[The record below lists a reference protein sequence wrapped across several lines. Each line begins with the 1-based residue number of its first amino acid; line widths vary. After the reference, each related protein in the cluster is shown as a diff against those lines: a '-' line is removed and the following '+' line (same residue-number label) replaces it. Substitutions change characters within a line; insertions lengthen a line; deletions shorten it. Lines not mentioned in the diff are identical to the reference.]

1 MPISDIY
8 SKRQKKSRGEISDV
22 YQYTDIPTPLKVQVI
37 QIIKD
42 SIGYPAPADR
52 FQRFE
57 NAADEVY
64 RTIHETLARE
74 YGVFKLRE
82 FYENDFVALTEFFL
96 KETDEDKCLD
106 LIELSM
112 RILEGYVA
120 TNKHKFISLT
130 RQTPEDAISEL
141 NERFKEHGVGYQ
153 FESGEIM
160 RIDSQIIHSEVVKPT
175 LSLLNDEPL
184 FAGANDE
191 FLAAHENYRHKRY
204 KDCLNDCLKSFESL
218 MKAIHEKHQ
227 WQYNPN
233 DTASKLVNSCL
244 SKGLIPS
251 YLQSQFTS
259 LKTMLETGVAT
270 IRNKNSGHGQGTDV
284 REVPEELASYM
295 LHLTATNLLFLSK
308 CEQQINH

>member
-1 MPISDIY
+1 MPITNIY
-8 SKRQKKSRGEISDV
+8 SKRQKRSRGEISDV
-22 YQYTDIPTPLKVQVI
+22 YQYSDIPTPLKVQII

-52 FQRFE
+52 FQRYE

-64 RTIHETLARE
+64 QYIHETLAKE

-82 FYENDFVALTEFFL
+82 YYENHFVALTEFL
-96 KETDEDKCLD
+96 LNETDAEKCLD

-112 RILEGYVA
+112 QVLEDYVSE
-120 TNKHKFISLT
+120 NHHKFISIV
-130 RQTPEDAISEL
+130 RQKPENAIAEL
-141 NERFKEHGVGYQ
+141 NQRFKEHGVGYQ

-175 LSLLNDEPL
+175 LVLLNDEPL

-204 KDCLNDCLKSFESL
+204 KDCLNNCLKSFESL

-227 WQYNPN
+227 WQYNEN

-244 SKGLIPS
+244 SNGLIPS

-284 REVPEELASYM
+284 KEVPEELASYM

-308 CEQQINH
+308 CEQQIST